1 MSKKINF
8 DEYASNYT
16 AITQKKLN
24 FFNNSRDYFDV
35 YKVKITKKIF
45 FKPARI
51 LDYGCGIGLCVK
63 YLKIEFPDSE
73 IYGTDLSKESL
84 KIAKSKNPFLN
95 IVDIDNLTNYK
106 FDLIFVA
113 GVFHHIEPKNRHDV
127 FSTLNNLLD
136 NNGGLIIFEHNPFN
150 FITKKLVSECPY
162 DEGVELIKM
171 SNLQSLFNFNDLN
184 IVDKG
189 YTLFFP
195 SFLSFLRKFE
205 IYLKS
210 FFLGGQYYIAGKKKY
225 DF

>member
-24 FFNNSRDYFDV
+24 FFNNSRDYFDM
-35 YKVKITKKIF
+35 YKVKIAKKIF
-45 FKPARI
+45 FKPTRI

-189 YTLFFP
+189 
-195 SFLSFLRKFE
+195 
-205 IYLKS
+205 
-210 FFLGGQYYIAGKKKY
+210 
-225 DF
+225 